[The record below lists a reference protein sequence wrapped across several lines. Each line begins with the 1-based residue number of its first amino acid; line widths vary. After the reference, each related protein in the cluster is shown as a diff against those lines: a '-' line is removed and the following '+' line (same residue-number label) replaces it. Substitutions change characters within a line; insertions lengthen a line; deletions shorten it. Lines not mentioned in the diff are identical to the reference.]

1 MLQYRMPFLL
11 PLVFPVRKAP
21 KTELSDTTKKI
32 YKSKLNHLAKEGFET
47 VDSLKNG
54 ATAAVIE
61 AIKKLTG
68 EGMTDAIQAL
78 RRTYLSAIFWVAKFP
93 KKNPYY
99 TYWQKCMPSVNFS
112 TGDKW
117 LKKTKFVEEV

>member
-1 MLQYRMPFLL
+1 MGRMPFLL
-11 PLVFPVRKAP
+11 PLVFPVREAP

-32 YKSKLNHLAKEGFET
+32 YKSKLNNLAKEGFET

-54 ATAAVIE
+54 ATAVIE

-68 EGMTDAIQAL
+68 EGTTDALQAL
-78 RRTYLSAIFWVAKFP
+78 RRTYLSAIFWVVKMP

-99 TYWQKCMPSVNFS
+99 TYWQKCMPSVNIE
-112 TGDKW
+112 TGLKW
-117 LKKTKFVEEV
+117 KKKKDL

>member
-32 YKSKLNHLAKEGFET
+32 YKGKLNKLSTEGFLD
-47 VDSLKNG
+47 VDSLKNDPK
-54 ATAAVIE
+54 AAIE

-99 TYWQKCMPSVNFS
+99 TYWQKCMPSVNLS

-117 LKKTKFVEEV
+117 LKKTKFVEEA

>member
-1 MLQYRMPFLL
+1 MLFLL

-32 YKSKLNHLAKEGFET
+32 YKGKLNKLSTEGFLD
-47 VDSLKNG
+47 VDSLKNDPK
-54 ATAAVIE
+54 AAIE

>member
-1 MLQYRMPFLL
+1 MPFLL

-32 YKSKLNHLAKEGFET
+32 YKSKLNKLSTEGFLD
-47 VDSLKNG
+47 VDSLKNDPK
-54 ATAAVIE
+54 AAIE

-68 EGMTDAIQAL
+68 DEMTDKAQYS
-78 RRTYLSAIFWVAKFP
+78 RRLYLSAIFWVAKFP

-99 TYWQKCMPSVNFS
+99 TYWQKCMPSVNYV
-112 TGDKW
+112 TGLPW
-117 LKKTKFVEEV
+117 VKKKDFV